1 MDITTSPPA
10 SATAER
16 ITFQITTL
24 PPEALDRIR
33 AQGYDDHGNR
43 LRPTIDTEGGAPLR
57 CCLRDSRPGERIM
70 LLAWSPFHQASP
82 YAEVGPVFIH
92 TEPCGGYADQD
103 AYPDG
108 FRARRQVFRP
118 PIWLSCL
125 RTMICLP
132 PSSTS
137 TQRSPHASPRRSPRK
152 ATNLI
157 GARKLPA
164 GAPGGDQ
171 QRDDLAD
178 LVRIGRVSKA
188 QQAGNVIQVGLGV
201 ALAVEAPAFQPS
213 ALAARAGGQLKPV
226 VPASVGGAPRSPCPA
241 QARARRAERLAGVGI
256 PAAAALERRPPLSSG
271 IVLPG

>member
-43 LRPTIDTEGGAPLR
+43 LRPTIDKEGGAPLR

-108 FRARRQVFRP
+108 FRARRQVFRAYD
-118 PIWLSCL
+118 
-125 RTMICLP
+125 
-132 PSSTS
+132 
-137 TQRSPHASPRRSPRK
+137 TQGSIIDAI
-152 ATNLI
+152 L
-157 GARKLPA
+157 
-164 GAPGGDQ
+164 
-171 QRDDLAD
+171 
-178 LVRIGRVSKA
+178 
-188 QQAGNVIQVGLGV
+188 
-201 ALAVEAPAFQPS
+201 VEAGQDQE
-213 ALAARAGGQLKPV
+213 AAIATLL
-226 VPASVGGAPRSPCPA
+226 S
-241 QARARRAERLAGVGI
+241 RAEVAFIHSRN
-256 PAAAALERRPPLSSG
+256 
-271 IVLPG
+271 VLYGCYMFQIDRS